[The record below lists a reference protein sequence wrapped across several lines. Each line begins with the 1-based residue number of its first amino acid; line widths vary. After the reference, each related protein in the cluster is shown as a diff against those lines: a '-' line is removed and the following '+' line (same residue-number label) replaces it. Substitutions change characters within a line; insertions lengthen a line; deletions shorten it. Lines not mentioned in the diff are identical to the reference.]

1 MLMQRKMRIS
11 ILFHVLWA
19 LIERHVK
26 PLKLNAIGVD
36 TALPI
41 CTINNCRLFWLN
53 LDQAI
58 LHGAIAENMKT
69 FKNYIMT
76 HEGDDAASIK
86 IIINI

>member
-1 MLMQRKMRIS
+1 M
-11 ILFHVLWA
+11 
-19 LIERHVK
+19 K

-36 TALPI
+36 TALLI

-53 LDQAI
+53 LDHVK

-69 FKNYIMT
+69 FENYIIT
-76 HEGDDAASIK
+76 CEGDDTASIK